1 MSGGIGI
8 GIEIGFGDR
17 AGAGNARIKVYTV
30 AYYEALWWRGSVA
43 AWQRGG
49 MVARWR
55 GGAVACWHLGR
66 LGHSEAFLRR
76 LGDERG
82 LSTPLRVARHR
93 LGLEQHATLLHGQ
106 VEELLHLCVRENK
119 GATKR
124 SVRWGICEWM

>member
-8 GIEIGFGDR
+8 EIGIGFGDR

-30 AYYEALWWRGSVA
+30 AY
-43 AWQRGG
+43 
-49 MVARWR
+49 
-55 GGAVACWHLGR
+55 GAVACWHLGR
-66 LGHSEAFLRR
+66 LGHSEAFIRR

-82 LSTPLRVARHR
+82 LATPLRVARHR